1 MAGIDRFTGRPI
13 EGWANVEQK
22 LRYLFVTRIGS
33 RFMRRT
39 VGSAVPAILGQS
51 LTMATVLRW
60 KTAIIV
66 ACELWEPRFAITR
79 VDSDVGDNDPEAM
92 RLGNLSLNVVGEYR
106 PRAHLGDPTPE
117 VLERTLVVGRSAST

>member
-1 MAGIDRFTGRPI
+1 MAGIDRFTGRPLT
-13 EGWANVEQK
+13 GWANVEQK

-51 LTMATVLRW
+51 LSMATVLRW

-66 ACELWEPRFAITR
+66 ACELWEPRFAVTR
-79 VDSDVGDNDPEAM
+79 VDSDEGDNDPERM
-92 RLGNLSLNVVGEYR
+92 RLGQLSLNIVGEYR

-117 VLERTLVVGRSAST
+117 ALERTLVVGRSAST